1 MPSITRKATIAT
13 VSIGNLGF
21 EGLMLEDDG
30 SFAIGVPQI
39 GINWL
44 NQDTQNYTAQTLK
57 RLLAKGSKTPQVVFF
72 DCKTEFNKNKTL
84 AVNLIDFQRILRVLD
99 KAGYQSATDT
109 CDDLIGV
116 AIDQLWADAFNIK
129 REKEDRQRV
138 IVARQTHRQQ
148 FRDMFTDWLKEDG
161 DKLSITV
168 NYGAE
173 VNKLKTAAGLSL
185 KHIDDYNPD
194 DYALMEQLNRTYYSY
209 HMLRS
214 SGKNHDET
222 IAVIESTSTK

>member
-1 MPSITRKATIAT
+1 MSIIPQKATIAT
-13 VSIGNLGF
+13 VKIGMLEF
-21 EGLMLEDDG
+21 EGLMLEDG

-44 NQDTQNYTAQTLK
+44 NQDIQNTTARDLK
-57 RLLAKGSKTPQVVFF
+57 RLLAKGSKTSQVVFF

-84 AVNLIDFQRILRVLD
+84 AVNLLDFQRILRVLD

-138 IVARQTHRQQ
+138 IVARQTHREQ
-148 FRDMFTDWLKEDG
+148 FRVKFTDWLKEDSE
-161 DKLSITV
+161 KFSLTI

-173 VNKLKTAAGLSL
+173 VNKLKTSANLPL
-185 KHIDDYNPD
+185 THLHDYKPE
-194 DYALMEQLNRTYYSY
+194 DYPIMEELNRTYHSYS
-209 HMLRS
+209 MLRLA
-214 SGKNHDET
+214 GKTHDET
-222 IAVIESTSTK
+222 IALITSACTK